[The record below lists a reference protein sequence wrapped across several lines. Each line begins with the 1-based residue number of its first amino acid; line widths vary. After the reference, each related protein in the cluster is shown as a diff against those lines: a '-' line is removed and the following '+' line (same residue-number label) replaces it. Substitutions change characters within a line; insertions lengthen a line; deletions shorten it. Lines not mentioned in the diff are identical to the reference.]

1 MSVGTVHMVYF
12 PASSPS
18 EIFPKNDRELGWVAG
33 NFMQVSMGLRGGR
46 REARSE
52 INEGLLE

>member
-1 MSVGTVHMVYF
+1 MVYF